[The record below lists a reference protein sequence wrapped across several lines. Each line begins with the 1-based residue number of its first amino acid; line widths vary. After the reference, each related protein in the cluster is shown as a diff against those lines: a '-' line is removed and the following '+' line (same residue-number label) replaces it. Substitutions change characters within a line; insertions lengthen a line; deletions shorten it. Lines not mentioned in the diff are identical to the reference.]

1 MAQMRISIVFESGA
15 RIDPSKAK
23 LLESI
28 RRLGALRRQHDLRC
42 QTPSSHRRVLSAL
55 ALSDEADLHLDSW
68 T

>member
-1 MAQMRISIVFESGA
+1 
-15 RIDPSKAK
+15 